1 MTYRPLDLTDIH
13 LNRMSWSQLT
23 KAAEDAE
30 IHRDYARALVLW
42 QHAYHE
48 ATLSINKNLAMAKI
62 HFCSKQI
69 HIPTAENRKPETGE
83 PPFCLKK
90 TLIHLKNRKQKAG

>member
-1 MTYRPLDLTDIH
+1 MTYHPLDLTYLH

-42 QHAYHE
+42 QHAYRE

-62 HFCSKQI
+62 HFCRMKIYSSA
-69 HIPTAENRKPETGE
+69 AENRKTEMAG
-83 PPFCLKK
+83 FSFRL
-90 TLIHLKNRKQKAG
+90 QKHH